1 MSVDDDQK
9 PTMTEQELFEFL
21 AHDEGLPVSRRAI
34 KWAVLRRE
42 ILPTRIGRTNRFS
55 KQDGWDWVKS
65 RKQPGVYRVP
75 DNGNLT
81 MVARE
86 PADVKAQASQ

>member
-1 MSVDDDQK
+1 MSVDEDQK

-21 AHDEGLPVSRRAI
+21 SRDEGLPVSRRAI

-42 ILPTRIGRTNRFS
+42 IAPTRIGRSNRFS

-65 RKQPGVYRVP
+65 RKQPGIYRAP
-75 DNGNLT
+75 DKGS
-81 MVARE
+81 A
-86 PADVKAQASQ
+86 